1 MALLIPFIG
10 YLSGFEIATKF
21 FPLQLK
27 YLEKLQVANLQLVVT
42 FALSKQKG

>member
-10 YLSGFEIATKF
+10 YLSGFEIGTKF
-21 FPLQLK
+21 FSFATK
-27 YLEKLQVANLQLVVT
+27 ISGEVANLQLVVT